1 MPRLL
6 VVDDEPNVL
15 YSLEKCLSSSA
26 LEVISAGTAK
36 DGLNL
41 VRQRQPDAVILDV
54 RLPDMSG
61 LDAYDRIRQIDP
73 RLPVIVITAFAKTDT
88 AIEAMR
94 RGAFEYLL
102 KPVDFRRLRE
112 VVGKAL
118 EVSRLSRVPAVFA
131 EEEPADASAD
141 RIIGCAPAMQEV
153 YKAIG
158 RVAPQEVTVLI
169 LGESGT
175 GKELVARSIYHYSR
189 RGHGPFLAINC
200 AAIPEA
206 LLESELFGHERGAF
220 TGADQRRIG
229 KFEQVSGGTIFLD
242 EIGDMSSA
250 TQAKVLRLL
259 QEQRFERV
267 GANDTIQT
275 DVRVIAATNKNLSAL
290 VEEGK
295 FRQDLF
301 YRLNGFT
308 IQLPPLRERRED
320 LPLLTEHFLRIY
332 NRELGKNV
340 RSVTPETK
348 RLLESHNWPGNV
360 RELQS
365 ALKYAMVHATGEILT
380 PDCLPETC
388 RPAHVVSSPA
398 FAAPP
403 PVGGS
408 LEVAQYV
415 RQLLESQSTEIYRQ
429 VDAAVDR
436 VVLDEVLRHV
446 KGNQLQAA
454 ELLGI
459 SRTTLRAKLRSLG
472 LAVEKWLLAENEH
485 GERRQ
490 ESRGVA
496 NPIESDI
503 GPGEPLPSER
513 G

>member
-6 VVDDEPNVL
+6 VIDDEPNVL
-15 YSLEKCLSSSA
+15 YSLQKSLTSST
-26 LEVISAGTAK
+26 LEVLTAK
-36 DGLNL
+36 TGKEGVDRVVDSL
-41 VRQRQPDAVILDV
+41 PDAVIVDV

-73 RLPVIVITAFAKTDT
+73 RLPVIVITAFAKTET

-112 VVGKAL
+112 VVAKAL
-118 EVSRLSRVPAVFA
+118 EVSHLSHVPAVIS
-131 EEEPADASAD
+131 EEEPTDSPAD
-141 RIIGCAPAMQEV
+141 RIVGNSPAMQEV

-158 RVAPQEVTVLI
+158 RVAPQNVTVLI
-169 LGESGT
+169 VGESGT

-189 RGHGPFLAINC
+189 RSQGPFLAINC
-200 AAIPEA
+200 AAIPEN

-267 GANDTIQT
+267 GANDTIQI
-275 DVRVIAATNKNLSAL
+275 DVRVIAATNKNLTDL
-290 VEEGK
+290 VEQGR

-308 IQLPPLRERRED
+308 LALPSLRDRRED
-320 LPLLTEHFLRIY
+320 IPLLIEHFLRLF

-340 RSVTPETK
+340 RSITADAR
-348 RLLESHNWPGNV
+348 RLLETHDWPGNV

-365 ALKYAMVHATGEILT
+365 ALKFALLHATGEVLT
-380 PDCLPETC
+380 PDCLPEVC
-388 RPAHVVSSPA
+388 RPAA
-398 FAAPP
+398 AELAAPGAGALD
-403 PVGGS
+403 VGR
-408 LEVAQYV
+408 YT
-415 RQLLESQSTEIYRQ
+415 RQLLELNEPHIYRL
-429 VDAAVDR
+429 VSAAVDH

-459 SRTTLRAKLRSLG
+459 SRTTLRAKLRTLG
-472 LAVEKWLLAENEH
+472 LAVEKWLADGN
-485 GERRQ
+485 G
-490 ESRGVA
+490 A
-496 NPIESDI
+496 
-503 GPGEPLPSER
+503 
-513 G
+513 

>member
-6 VVDDEPNVL
+6 AIDDEPNVL
-15 YSLEKCLSSSA
+15 YSLRKSLSSDT
-26 LEVISAGTAK
+26 LEVLTAK
-36 DGLNL
+36 SGKEGIERVVDSL
-41 VRQRQPDAVILDV
+41 PDAVIVDV

-73 RLPVIVITAFAKTDT
+73 RLPVIVITAFAKTET

-112 VVGKAL
+112 VVEKAL
-118 EVSRLSRVPAVFA
+118 EVSRLSHVPAVIS
-131 EEEPADASAD
+131 EEEPGDSPAD
-141 RIIGCAPAMQEV
+141 RIVGYAPPMQEV

-158 RVAPQEVTVLI
+158 RVAPQDVTVLI

-189 RGHGPFLAINC
+189 RSQGPFLAINC
-200 AAIPEA
+200 AAIPEN

-242 EIGDMSSA
+242 EIADMSSA

-267 GANDTIQT
+267 GANETIQT
-275 DVRVIAATNKNLSAL
+275 DVRVIAATNKNLSEL
-290 VEEGK
+290 VDEGR
-295 FRQDLF
+295 FRQDLY

-308 IQLPPLRERRED
+308 ISLPALRERRD
-320 LPLLTEHFLRIY
+320 DIPLLIEHFLRVF
-332 NRELGKNV
+332 NRELGKNL
-340 RSVTPETK
+340 RSVTPEA
-348 RLLESHNWPGNV
+348 RQLLLSYDWPGNV

-365 ALKYAMVHATGEILT
+365 AIKFAMLHATGEVLT
-380 PDCLPETC
+380 PDWLPEAC
-388 RPAHVVSSPA
+388 RAGAGPGPGGVASGMVDVAH
-398 FAAPP
+398 
-403 PVGGS
+403 
-408 LEVAQYV
+408 LT
-415 RQLLESQSTEIYRQ
+415 RQLLETGQPDIYRL
-429 VDAAVDR
+429 VSVAVDR
-436 VVLDEVLRHV
+436 AVLDEVLRHV

-459 SRTTLRAKLRSLG
+459 SRTTLRGKLRALG
-472 LAVEKWLLAENEH
+472 MAVEKAIH
-485 GERRQ
+485 TDGD
-490 ESRGVA
+490 GAAA
-496 NPIESDI
+496 NN
-503 GPGEPLPSER
+503 
-513 G
+513 

>member
-15 YSLEKCLSSSA
+15 YSLEKCLSSNR

-36 DGLNL
+36 EGLQL
-41 VRQRQPDAVILDV
+41 VAARKPDAVILDV

-61 LDAYDRIRQIDP
+61 LDAYDRIRQVDP

-102 KPVDFRRLRE
+102 KPVDFHRLRE
-112 VVGKAL
+112 VVDKAL
-118 EVSRLSRVPAVFA
+118 EVSRLGHVPAIFDA
-131 EEEPADASAD
+131 EPELTDGGVQPAD
-141 RIIGCAPAMQEV
+141 RIVGRAASMQEV

-189 RGHGPFLAINC
+189 RSEGPFLAINC

-242 EIGDMSSA
+242 EIADMSAA

-267 GANDTIQT
+267 GANETIQT
-275 DVRVIAATNKNLSAL
+275 DVRVIAATNQNLSEL
-290 VEEGK
+290 VEEGR
-295 FRQDLF
+295 FRQDLY

-308 IQLPPLRERRED
+308 IQLPPLRDRRED
-320 LPLLTEHFLRIY
+320 VPLLTDHFLRQF
-332 NRELGKNV
+332 NRELNKNV
-340 RSVTPETK
+340 RAVTPEAR
-348 RLLESHNWPGNV
+348 RLLDAHHWPGNV

-380 PDCLPETC
+380 ADCLPDNL
-388 RPAHVVSSPA
+388 RPGAPA
-398 FAAPP
+398 AVTASVPAAP
-403 PVGGS
+403 VGLS
-408 LEVAQYV
+408 LDVVRLV
-415 RQLLESQSTEIYRQ
+415 RQFLEAGEPEIYRQ
-429 VDAAVDR
+429 ISSAVDR
-436 VVLDEVLRHV
+436 VVLEEVLKHV
-446 KGNQLQAA
+446 RGNQLQAA

-472 LAVEKWLLAENEH
+472 LAVEKWLLPET
-485 GERRQ
+485 G
-490 ESRGVA
+490 SR
-496 NPIESDI
+496 EQ
-503 GPGEPLPSER
+503 
-513 G
+513 